1 MKWAKS
7 LIFASLF
14 LSVSAFSYNDLLW
27 KDTRSLHNSAWQV
40 VQLIESSKR
49 LNHLTNS
56 IRDFA
61 NRTGDLKQSVR
72 SNASRTKIQR
82 DVARME
88 QTFGY
93 LMSRLQTV
101 ISTHQYKKIR
111 SKVELMKVRYFKI
124 HSHLV
129 ANYNIRGIYRNHPN
143 NHNGYN
149 YGRGYYNNG
158 YYNGRYYNDPYY
170 NRQYNNG
177 RYYNGRYYN
186 NGTYYR

>member
-14 LSVSAFSYNDLLW
+14 LSVTAFSYNNLLW

-40 VQLIESSKR
+40 VQLIEGSKG

-61 NRTGDLKQSVR
+61 NRTGDLKHSVR
-72 SNASRTKIQR
+72 TNASRSKIQR
-82 DVARME
+82 DVSRME

-101 ISTHQYKKIR
+101 IATHQYKKIR

-129 ANYNIRGIYRNHPN
+129 ANYNIRGIYRNQPYYR
-143 NHNGYN
+143 NGYN

-158 YYNGRYYNDPYY
+158 YYNGRYNNNPYY
-170 NRQYNNG
+170 NNRYDNG
-177 RYYNGRYYN
+177 RYYKNGYY